1 MRELTVELRGGA
13 NMQRYLEQLR
23 QNIGRGTALKVGFL
37 EDAKYPDGTQMAF
50 VAFVQEYGARGIPSR
65 AFFRPMVAEKSPA
78 WGNEFAR
85 ILRAAQFDMLQALDL
100 LGQRIR
106 GQLVASLRDRPQL
119 PLSPVTLMLRKMK
132 DDDPTLRVTG
142 STVIEAIR
150 RVSRGLPGAT
160 GTRAKPLND
169 TGALQRSAD
178 YEVVPR

>member
-1 MRELTVELRGGA
+1 
-13 NMQRYLEQLR
+13 
-23 QNIGRGTALKVGFL
+23 
-37 EDAKYPDGTQMAF
+37 MAF
-50 VAFVQEYGARGIPSR
+50 GAFVQEYGAGGTPARP
-65 AFFRPMVAEKSPA
+65 FFRPMVAEKSPA

-85 ILRAAQFDMLQALDL
+85 ILRAVQFDMVKGLEL

-142 STVIEAIR
+142 RTVVEAIR
-150 RVSRGLPGAT
+150 RVAAGLPGAT

-169 TGALQRSAD
+169 TGRLQRAAD
-178 YEVVPR
+178 YEVVTR